1 MDEELLE
8 LQRPFEFAQQAKS
21 SNRLSDRNVV
31 VLVQKLQVIDFK
43 LFHTVSGKE
52 YITPEKMRSEMVDE
66 IKRLRSVSV
75 IDITDTVGLDLYHV
89 EKQAQIIVSHLMTLL
104 LKQIFA
110 IAQKECVDSF
120 FSQNSF
126 ISYDA
131 LHKLAIPQPAQYLQ
145 IRYHEGI
152 LLVTLFVHPSM
163 VGMLNFAADD
173 VIEYG
178 TWFDALSVLPTSFGL
193 QDASNFLSLCPS
205 VNTSLKDLFTRLEKE
220 METISFSVSAIDH
233 HTLVKEAKGG
243 HELGRSTMMGNANE
257 NGNKLGHE
265 KVSEKK
271 KGKSDANAKNSA
283 AEKIMKMVPDFEEQD
298 MEDPKSTLRLLAS
311 YLRPKLPNVWKDNE
325 RIRRVVD
332 HLQKKLDE
340 PFLNIQLYEK
350 ALDLFEEDPP
360 TSVILHKHLLRT
372 VLASIVIVVLVDL
385 DKA

>member
-1 MDEELLE
+1 M
-8 LQRPFEFAQQAKS
+8 A
-21 SNRLSDRNVV
+21 
-31 VLVQKLQVIDFK
+31 
-43 LFHTVSGKE
+43 
-52 YITPEKMRSEMVDE
+52 
-66 IKRLRSVSV
+66 SV
-75 IDITDTVGLDLYHV
+75 IEPRLGT
-89 EKQAQIIVSHLMTLL
+89 TLL
-104 LKQIFA
+104 FIPLRWLDNRAVEVPSPVAAYCVFDFFNELETSSDGSLCINMIQIFA

-152 LLVTLFVHPSM
+152 LLDTLFVHPSM

-271 KGKSDANAKNSA
+271 KGKSAANAKNSA
-283 AEKIMKMVPDFEEQD
+283 AEV
-298 MEDPKSTLRLLAS
+298 SL
-311 YLRPKLPNVWKDNE
+311 DN
-325 RIRRVVD
+325 
-332 HLQKKLDE
+332 Q
-340 PFLNIQLYEK
+340 NS
-350 ALDLFEEDPP
+350 AP
-360 TSVILHKHLLRT
+360 TK
-372 VLASIVIVVLVDL
+372 
-385 DKA
+385 